1 MQKLEITL
9 QLFQPG
15 RFHRHSMITS
25 ARFSI
30 SLPSDAW
37 PYSFRLRNTRT
48 RLGSRVSKARRS
60 RQKER
65 FLSHPDGWKFMAAKW
80 RVISRRKI
88 CRPSGKA
95 NALRRLASKSKPTKP
110 SHRLATPKRPFLV
123 RWRPQENLL
132 RMKNYVT
139 R

>member
-9 QLFQPG
+9 QSFQLA

-30 SLPSDAW
+30 SLPGDSW
-37 PYSFRLRNTRT
+37 RYSFHLHNTRT
-48 RLGSRVSKARRS
+48 RLGSHVLKARRS
-60 RQKER
+60 RQKEK
-65 FLSHPDGWKFMAAKW
+65 FLWLLDGWKFMAAKP

-95 NALRRLASKSKPTKP
+95 NASRRPASKSKRTRPN
-110 SHRLATPKRPFLV
+110 HRRATLKRPFLV
-123 RWRPQENLL
+123 RWRAQENLL